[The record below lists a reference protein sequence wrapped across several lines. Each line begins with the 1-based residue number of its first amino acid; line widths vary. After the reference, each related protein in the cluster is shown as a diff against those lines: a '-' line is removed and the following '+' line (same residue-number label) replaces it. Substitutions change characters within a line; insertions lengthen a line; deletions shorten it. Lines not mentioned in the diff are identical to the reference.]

1 MGLNRGLPPHRIRF
15 AGFILFLLV
24 ITGAII
30 AKYAVLM
37 LQGGQTTKPEASLT
51 ADRGQIL
58 DRNGRILAMQTRFG
72 NVTVWRPQTGD
83 LDTLAAVLSPVLG
96 MSETEII
103 NRIRLSTNDFIY
115 LKKQV
120 DQDVVRKIDEL
131 AVAGMIDGVSIEP
144 VLGRMYPEGPLAA
157 QIIGF
162 TGDENTG
169 LAGIEYLFDG
179 ELRAKDG
186 GTPVS
191 PGGMTGNQVVLTI
204 DTTIQYLLEEIVEKT
219 LAENQAEAVM
229 LLAMEPRSGEI
240 LGAATRPGFDP
251 NFFKESGENER
262 MIRPAVWA
270 YEPGSVFKVF
280 SLAAIMD
287 LGAISPQS
295 TFYCS
300 GSYEHT
306 TNLGERIVI
315 NCLGAHGAVDP
326 RRIITYS
333 CNAGAAYASDLMS
346 KAMFYDN
353 IRKLGFGEKTGST
366 LPGETAGFLRP
377 PERWSER
384 TKPTI
389 AMGQEIAVSA
399 LQMLQ
404 AATAIANDGVMV
416 TPHVVLQIED
426 ATGRAPR
433 KPVLPDPRRVLKP
446 ETAREM
452 RSYMT
457 DVTSPAGTGYRAG
470 IGDIQLAVKT
480 GTAQV
485 IDSATNRYSDT
496 DFIASCIALLPSDEP
511 ALVLYIVIVNPKG
524 PSYLGGRIA
533 APPIR
538 EAAEA
543 LVNYIGIPRGRNPTA
558 NHSGTIRLPSVQV
571 PFISDMM
578 PDLTGY
584 SKRQLLPLL
593 LRDDLVINIKG
604 DGYVVRQNPAAGSAV
619 GPDTVIHLELDS
631 RTPGGS
637 R

>member
-1 MGLNRGLPPHRIRF
+1 MERNRGLAPHRIRF
-15 AGFILFLLV
+15 IGFIFFLLLA
-24 ITGAII
+24 TAAII
-30 AKYAVLM
+30 VKYASLM
-37 LQGGQTTKPEASLT
+37 LRPSQDIKPRTYLT

-58 DRNGRILAMQTRFG
+58 DRNGRILAMPSRSG

-83 LDTLAAVLSPVLG
+83 LNALASVLSPIVG
-96 MSETEII
+96 MGEKEIVD
-103 NRIRLSTNDFIY
+103 RIELSGTDFLY

-120 DQDVVRKIDEL
+120 DQDTINKIDEL
-131 AVAGMIDGVSIEP
+131 AAAGLVDGVNIDP
-144 VLGRMYPEGPLAA
+144 VMGRIYPEGPLAS

-162 TGDENTG
+162 TGDENSG
-169 LAGIEYLFDG
+169 LSGIEYAFDG
-179 ELRAKDG
+179 ELRAKG
-186 GTPVS
+186 PGTPEF
-191 PGGMTGNQVVLTI
+191 PGGIAGNHVILTI
-204 DTTIQYLLEEIVEKT
+204 DTTIQYLLEEIAEKT
-219 LAENQAEAVM
+219 LVENQAEALM
-229 LLAMEPRSGEI
+229 LLAMDPRSGEI
-240 LGAATRPGFDP
+240 LGAASQPGFDP
-251 NFFKESGENER
+251 NLFKESNEQSR

-287 LGAISPQS
+287 SGAISPQS
-295 TFYCS
+295 SFYCN

-333 CNAGAAYASDLMS
+333 CNAGAAYASDSMGR
-346 KAMFYDN
+346 AVFYDG
-353 IRKLGFGEKTGST
+353 IRKLGFGEKTNSA

-404 AATAIANDGVMV
+404 AATAIANDGMMV

-426 ATGRAPR
+426 ASGKNPR
-433 KPVLPDPRRVLKP
+433 KPGLPQPRRVLKP
-446 ETAREM
+446 ETAREL

-457 DVTSPAGTGYRAG
+457 DVTSPLGTGYRAG
-470 IGDIQLAVKT
+470 IGDIALAVKT

-485 IDSATNRYSDT
+485 IDSATNSYSDT

-511 ALVLYIVIVNPKG
+511 VLVLYIVIVKPKG

-543 LVNYIGIPRGRNPTA
+543 LVSYIGIPRGRNPTA
-558 NHSGTIRLPSVQV
+558 NHSGLVRLPSVQV
-571 PFISDMM
+571 PFISDVM

-584 SKRQLLPLL
+584 SKRQILPLL
-593 LRDDLVINIKG
+593 LRDDLSINVKG
-604 DGYVVRQNPAAGSAV
+604 DGYVVRQSPPVGGAV
-619 GPDTVIHLELDS
+619 GPDTVIYLELDS
-631 RTPGGS
+631 RVPD